1 MHFWDHSFSSPEAN
15 LAFDEAVLEH
25 MDARTDPSSGDPSDN
40 STADPSGNSIDNSNG
55 GELLRIWQMPA
66 PCVVIGRSSRVS
78 QEVDQEACARDGI
91 AIFRRMSGGASI
103 VAGPGCW
110 MFSLLLSLE
119 HRPECRALD
128 GAHRTVMSRMRNAV
142 QGAFQELGS
151 DCRVGIQGICDL
163 TVGGRKVS
171 GNALRLKRNWMMYH
185 GTLLID
191 MPLDWISRYLL
202 EPPKQPEYR
211 QKRSHRDFVESL
223 GKSLADRAKFIELL
237 SEQSRAQW
245 QADRE
250 WSEHPFASLHLA
262 SVQSWIDRRYGDAA
276 WHFQR

>member
-1 MHFWDHSFSSPEAN
+1 MHFWDHSFASPEAN

-25 MDARTDPSSGDPSDN
+25 MDARKDPTSGDPSDN
-40 STADPSGNSIDNSNG
+40 SSANSSS
-55 GELLRIWQMPA
+55 GELLRLWQMPA

-78 QEVDQEACARDGI
+78 QEVDQEACARDGV

-142 QGAFQELGS
+142 QGACRELGS
-151 DCRVGIQGICDL
+151 DCQVGIQGICDL
-163 TVGGRKVS
+163 TIGGRKVS

-191 MPLDWISRYLL
+191 MPLEWISRYLL

-211 QKRSHRDFVESL
+211 EKRSHRDFVESL
-223 GKSLADRAKFIELL
+223 GASLADRAQFTEVL
-237 SEQSRAQW
+237 SEQSRAVW

-250 WSEHPFASLHLA
+250 WSEHPFADSHVE
-262 SVQSWIDRRYGDAA
+262 SVQTWIDRRYGDAA

>member
-1 MHFWDHSFSSPEAN
+1 
-15 LAFDEAVLEH
+15 L
-25 MDARTDPSSGDPSDN
+25 
-40 STADPSGNSIDNSNG
+40 
-55 GELLRIWQMPA
+55 
-66 PCVVIGRSSRVS
+66 
-78 QEVDQEACARDGI
+78 
-91 AIFRRMSGGASI
+91 RRMSGGASI

-119 HRPECRALD
+119 LRPECRALD
-128 GAHRTVMSRMRNAV
+128 GAHRTVMARMRNSV
-142 QGAFQELGS
+142 QGACQELGS
-151 DCRVGIQGICDL
+151 DSQVRIQGICDL
-163 TVGGRKVS
+163 TIGGRKVS

-191 MPLDWISRYLL
+191 MPLEWISRYLL

-211 QKRSHRDFVESL
+211 EKRSHRDFVESL
-223 GKSLADRAKFIELL
+223 GKSLADRAKFIEVL

-250 WSEHPFASLHLA
+250 WSEHPFSGSHLE